1 MKKILIMKEVKI
13 IMGIVVYMVMVK
25 IIEEEVIWIHQTMK
39 EQVKTHII
47 HEDVEDDTIYKL

>member
-1 MKKILIMKEVKI
+1 MKEVKI

>member
-25 IIEEEVIWIHQTMK
+25 IIEEEVI
-39 EQVKTHII
+39 
-47 HEDVEDDTIYKL
+47 